1 MIEAITAEIQIES
14 RAYNSNVITRGD
26 NAGNGDN
33 QRNSNTSIDR
43 EVHLMRTRMHLCLV
57 SSVPRRDAI
66 DYWRSDYGN

>member
-1 MIEAITAEIQIES
+1 MIEVITAEIQIES
-14 RAYNSNVITRGD
+14 RACNSNVITGD

-43 EVHLMRTRMHLCLV
+43 EVHHLMYVCVCICLV

-66 DYWRSDYGN
+66 DY

>member
-14 RAYNSNVITRGD
+14 QACNSNVITGGD

-43 EVHLMRTRMHLCLV
+43 GVHLSRVYVCVRVCLV

-66 DYWRSDYGN
+66 DY

>member
-1 MIEAITAEIQIES
+1 MIEAITAEIRIES
-14 RAYNSNVITRGD
+14 RVCNLNVITGGD

-43 EVHLMRTRMHLCLV
+43 EVHPRIRVCVHVCLV

-66 DYWRSDYGN
+66 DY

>member
-1 MIEAITAEIQIES
+1 MIEVITAEIQIES
-14 RAYNSNVITRGD
+14 RACNSNVITDGD

-43 EVHLMRTRMHLCLV
+43 GVHHCVYVCVRICLV

-66 DYWRSDYGN
+66 DY